1 MKHSLAISLPAIF
14 SLVLCSH
21 LAMGQSYPTRPIRL
35 TTVEAG
41 GALDIVVRTIAQ
53 GISGPLGQSIV
64 VENRATAYRP
74 EDRFV
79 KSEPNGYSLL
89 YYANTLWLAPYFR
102 ADLPYDPLKDFAPVT
117 LTVKG
122 PNLVAVTASL
132 PVTSVAELVAL
143 AKSRPG
149 VLNVAVTGAGTSPSL
164 AAILF
169 QSVTGT
175 KMTDVKYKG
184 TGPAFPDV
192 LAGRVEVIFPTIGS
206 SLSFV
211 KSGKLKALAVTSL
224 QRSPLLPDLP
234 SVASL
239 GYPTYE
245 SVAIHALVAPAR
257 TPPAI
262 INRLNREIV
271 KFLSQPDTREK
282 INNLGFDIIASSPEQ
297 LGATIKSEMQ
307 RMGKVIRDAGIRP
320 E

>member
-1 MKHSLAISLPAIF
+1 M
-14 SLVLCSH
+14 LCSGW
-21 LAMGQSYPTRPIRL
+21 AVSQSYPTRPIRL
-35 TTVEAG
+35 TTVETG

-53 GISGPLGQSIV
+53 GISGPLGQPIV

-89 YYANTLWLAPYFR
+89 YYANTLWLAPFFR
-102 ADLPYDPLKDFAPVT
+102 ADLPYDPLKDLAPVS

-122 PNLVAVTASL
+122 PNIVAVTPSL
-132 PVTSVAELVAL
+132 PVNSVAELVAL
-143 AKSRPG
+143 AKSKPG

-169 QSVTGT
+169 QSMTGT

-206 SLSFV
+206 SLPFV
-211 KSGKLKALAVTSL
+211 KSGKLKALAVTSM
-224 QRSPLLPDLP
+224 QRSPMLPDLP
-234 SVASL
+234 TVASL

-257 TPPAI
+257 TPQAI
-262 INRLNREIV
+262 VGRLNREVV
-271 KFLSQPDTREK
+271 KFLSQPDTK
-282 INNLGFDIIASSPEQ
+282 DNINKLGFDVIASSPEQ
-297 LGATIKSEMQ
+297 LAAIMKSEMQ
-307 RMGKVIRDAGIRP
+307 RMGKVLRDAGIRP